1 MFTNPIFVNAYDG
14 MFCVIYANKL
24 INNGS
29 DDKWLD
35 CRTSTSCTKL
45 CYLTAYSM
53 KSMFQ
58 NNITF
63 MQYYG
68 IQTAVQIV

>member
-1 MFTNPIFVNAYDG
+1 MQINLLTYAY
-14 MFCVIYANKL
+14 VPYHSKL
-24 INNGS
+24 IINVNNNGS

-35 CRTSTSCTKL
+35 CRTSTSCIKL

-58 NNITF
+58 NNITS